1 MNWTESITDDVANGL
16 VKEQDPAMFVAK
28 LALGTVAAF
37 GTSVAETAVNL
48 LVKTPLV
55 LMKNLFNNIV

>member
-1 MNWTESITDDVANGL
+1 
-16 VKEQDPAMFVAK
+16 MFVAK